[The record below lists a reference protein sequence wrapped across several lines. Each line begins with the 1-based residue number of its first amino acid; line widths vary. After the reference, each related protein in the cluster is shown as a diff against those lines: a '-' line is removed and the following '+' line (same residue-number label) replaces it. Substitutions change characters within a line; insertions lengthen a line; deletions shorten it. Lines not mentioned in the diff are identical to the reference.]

1 MDIPTKKVG
10 EKARFVNSEGSEC
23 VWVVNLLTPLH
34 VLASLESTPTY
45 DDYLKASHCT
55 SIDQSCRRCVLNYSA
70 RRGIA
75 QRGMGYSGKGYGV

>member
-34 VLASLESTPTY
+34 VLASLESTPTM
-45 DDYLKASHCT
+45 KT
-55 SIDQSCRRCVLNYSA
+55 TWRQVIVPVSISLVDVVFII
-70 RRGIA
+70 IA
-75 QRGMGYSGKGYGV
+75 HGGV